1 MSFHFFAHTADITP
15 DFFENIGDNIEY
27 NLSEKRASDAFVFE
41 NETYFILFNG
51 VIVNL
56 NKLLEANEVSLKE
69 QLFIKLFDTYGDRF
83 SNQFQ
88 GTFSIVFVEKRK
100 QKIWLFADHI
110 SAKTLFYISD
120 DTYVGFGS
128 NLFELAAISKKEKV
142 DQSIDWRTFSYMSK
156 YGHMPGDATFIKNI
170 KKVQAGHYVVFYN
183 GQIDIVKYHQWSFG
197 TNTEISFEDAVDE
210 LDQRFKK
217 AVRLQ
222 FEKDIELGKRHIGSL
237 SGGLDSRMTLV
248 TAHRLGYKDISH
260 FTFSAKGYWDE
271 VIAKQIAK
279 DLKFK
284 SFLFSLEN
292 TDHLHDSY
300 DRIFEATSGTV
311 MSHLIS
317 HLPSFYEQ
325 LDLEPYGFFHTGQ
338 VGDAII
344 GNTLHV
350 YEEHHSSGPKRGFFN
365 TNDDFIN
372 VIWEEECDKYETLEE
387 TQFQNHVFNFALN
400 GDWVTSP
407 IIETLS
413 PFLNQDVMSF
423 CLDLP
428 LSYRHKHRLYMAW
441 LKKYFPE
448 TGKYYYEKKKAVT
461 FRNRILSSKL
471 LRRIQLK
478 WEHIKLAQL
487 GLDKNASSLLGVDQ
501 LHEFF
506 DTNNLKD
513 TVISNI
519 EIIPIKE
526 LQERL
531 TFMCEDTNVHSR
543 FLAYH
548 VILTILKYKTV
559 AS

>member
-1 MSFHFFAHTADITP
+1 MNFHFFAHTADITP
-15 DFFENIGDNIEY
+15 NLFENIGDSIQYRLPDN
-27 NLSEKRASDAFVFE
+27 KASDAFVFE
-41 NETYFILFNG
+41 NDTHFILLHG

-56 NKLLEANEVSLKE
+56 NELLKEYKESTKE
-69 QLFIKLFDTYGDRF
+69 QLFIQLFDAYEEQF
-83 SNQFQ
+83 PNQLQ
-88 GTFSIVFVEKRK
+88 GTFSIVFIEKK
-100 QKIWLFADHI
+100 NQKIWLFADHI

-120 DTYVGFGS
+120 EAYVGFSS
-128 NLFELAAISKKEKV
+128 NLFELASITKNEPV

-156 YGHMPGDATFIKNI
+156 YGHMPGDATFIKSI
-170 KKVQAGHYVVFYN
+170 KKVQAGHYVTFYN
-183 GQIDIVKYHQWSFG
+183 GQIDVVKYHQWRFG
-197 TNTEISFEDAVDE
+197 TNTDISFEDAVDE
-210 LDQRFKK
+210 LDRRFKK
-217 AVRLQ
+217 AVRLH
-222 FEKDIELGKRHIGSL
+222 FEKDVALGKKHIGSL

-248 TAHRLGYKDISH
+248 TAHTLGYRGISH

-325 LDLEPYGFFHTGQ
+325 LDLKSYGYFHTGQ

-365 TNDDFIN
+365 THDDFIN
-372 VIWEEECDKYETLEE
+372 AIWEEECDKYETLEE

-400 GDWVTSP
+400 GDWVTSQS
-407 IIETLS
+407 IETLS
-413 PFLNQDVMSF
+413 PFLHQEVMGF

-461 FRNRILSSKL
+461 FRNRTLSSKL

-478 WEHIKLAQL
+478 WEHIKLARL

-501 LHEFF
+501 LHSFF
-506 DTNNLKD
+506 DSNNLKE
-513 TVISNI
+513 VITSNI
-519 EIIPIKE
+519 EVIPVKE

-531 TFMCEDTNVHSR
+531 TLMCEDTNVHSH

-548 VILTILKYKTV
+548 VILTILKYKTI